1 MRLISSGTVGHLGH
15 RKHYL
20 LQDGVPHGF
29 RGHFQETITQIV
41 IDRSLG
47 QQHFRRCQFNQ
58 VAIDLKTAAGHLEN
72 AAKEPFA
79 YIDASPQEWEMRELN
94 RRADI
99 TP

>member
-1 MRLISSGTVGHLGH
+1 MTGGEELEGCTPHLQRYRWHLGH

-20 LQDGVPHGF
+20 LQDVPHGF

-47 QQHFRRCQFNQ
+47 QQHFRRCQFNL

-79 YIDASPQEWEMRELN
+79 YIDTSPQ
-94 RRADI
+94 
-99 TP
+99 